1 MHNQRAGRPKRS
13 PLRAA
18 GKSLFFIVLITR
30 CHGTARGTGDL
41 RDAVLLPLRRCAC
54 AITVKALLAQPDEI
68 GALIA
73 PAPYRPLSP
82 E

>member
-1 MHNQRAGRPKRS
+1 MAQRVAQ
-13 PLRAA
+13 
-18 GKSLFFIVLITR
+18 
-30 CHGTARGTGDL
+30 GDL
-41 RDAVLLPLRRCAC
+41 RDAVLLRLGGALALLRHSICL
-54 AITVKALLAQPDEI
+54 KALLAQPDEI

>member
-1 MHNQRAGRPKRS
+1 MAQRVAQATCAMLFSSRS
-13 PLRAA
+13 GGALALLRH
-18 GKSLFFIVLITR
+18 SICL
-30 CHGTARGTGDL
+30 
-41 RDAVLLPLRRCAC
+41 
-54 AITVKALLAQPDEI
+54 KALLAQPDEI